1 MKTLFK
7 FKEFVDE
14 IRESAARTHKQKVL
28 EKWKE
33 NVIILTYLQFAFN
46 PYTTFGISGK
56 KLNKVVPETSI
67 TGVHSVFELLTYLSQ
82 HNTGTD
88 QIIGLCQDFI
98 DGVAVSDPDAAIL
111 LEQIIRKEFTIGCD
125 AKTINAVIPGLIP
138 VFNVQLANKYFD
150 KPEYV
155 EGKTFALTRKIDGG
169 RIIAIRENG
178 EVSFYTRAGQKYE
191 GLTDLAAEL
200 FTTFPDGIV
209 LDGEITLLAN
219 PLGLS
224 SKEQYKQTMKI
235 TRKDGEKH
243 GVKMLVFDIL
253 TIEEFRTQ
261 TCEHTYDE
269 RRNLLEGL
277 FGTTKR
283 TYFELLPVLY
293 RGKDTA
299 EITKYLDQLTAEG
312 EEGVMINICDAPYE
326 FKRTN
331 NLLKVKKMDT
341 LDLEIVGVE
350 AGEGR
355 LANTLGA
362 IHVRYKDGNIVKV
375 GSGFSDWMR
384 DEIWHNQVY
393 YIGKICTVRYFEETK
408 NDKGGVGLRFPIFE
422 DIRLDKR
429 EADF

>member
-1 MKTLFK
+1 MQTLFK

-14 IRESAARTHKQKVL
+14 IRASAARTHKQKVL

-191 GLTDLAAEL
+191 GLTELAAEL

-261 TCEHTYDE
+261 MCEHTYDE

-393 YIGKICTVRYFEETK
+393 YIGKIAEIQFFEETK
-408 NDKGGVGLRFPIFE
+408 NDKGGVSLRFPIFKE
-422 DIRLDKR
+422 VRLDKR